1 MTQPINVPIYKSNEV
16 KHSKA
21 GRTMSED
28 KMVFRSIKR
37 RIDSTRRNLAEL
49 GEITAKK
56 DLLYIIEG
64 MGDFLEQ
71 NGFSRD
77 PFKDISGT
85 RVSILHDY
93 LDNGEPSG
101 PNYAAQAIFHSRLAL
116 ELLEA
121 EPSAKAMQD
130 LAFNAMRAQNFST
143 LANMPATNMET
154 DLLSGA
160 KSRTSKGNPYDFE
173 KYNVRRELVKQAKG
187 LGKDPIRFVADKED
201 ITIQSA
207 KIYLRNKN
215 LLDN

>member
-1 MTQPINVPIYKSNEV
+1 
-16 KHSKA
+16 
-21 GRTMSED
+21 MSQD

-56 DLLYIIEG
+56 DLLNIINR
-64 MGDFLEQ
+64 MGDFLEE

-77 PFKDISGT
+77 PFKDVSGT

-101 PNYAAQAIFHSRLAL
+101 SNYAAQAIFHSRLAL

-121 EPSAKAMQD
+121 EPTAKTMQD
-130 LAFNAMRAQNFST
+130 LAYNAMRAQNFST
-143 LANMPATNMET
+143 LANMPATNMEKN
-154 DLLSGA
+154 LWSGV
-160 KSRTSKGNPYDFE
+160 KSRTLKGNPYDAE
-173 KYNVRRELVKQAKG
+173 KYNKKYNVRRELVKQAKG

-215 LLDN
+215 LLDF